1 MTCIELSPLS
11 PLKGK
16 ITTNQIRAKLVPNAP
31 LRGLGV
37 NKYDH
42 KLRT

>member
-1 MTCIELSPLS
+1 MTCLRLSPLN
-11 PLKGK
+11 PIKGK
-16 ITTNQIRAKLVPNAP
+16 ITTNKSRAKLAPNAP

-42 KLRT
+42 KL